1 MKVPFLRYLA
11 SGSAMQAQKS
21 TQEILEYPTI
31 CKTAIAD
38 EHQYKITQA
47 ELDRFERQLS
57 LVDREDPTLH
67 PRLILGRIN
76 SFQRTI
82 DCLKREL
89 AEYEQHNSG
98 EIA

>member
-1 MKVPFLRYLA
+1 
-11 SGSAMQAQKS
+11 MQEQES

-47 ELDRFERQLS
+47 ELDRFERQLAAI
-57 LVDREDPTLH
+57 DREDPNLH

-76 SFQRTI
+76 SFKRTI
-82 DCLKREL
+82 DRLKQEL
-89 AEYEQHNSG
+89 AEYE
-98 EIA
+98 